1 MSFYIPISYGVV
13 CLLFFIRDRCSV
25 SFLKGGYIMT
35 KHNFKLVLLSIKE
48 EVQNLELKTED
59 IKLISNIISVFN
71 DSKIDIG
78 DNLKETLI
86 AIPPDNLV
94 LTIYAILA
102 LLALISICLTV
113 GFIYY
118 HHTHNKSSPQMKE
131 KGKYDV
137 NKRKRRKQHYKK
149 RR

>member
-1 MSFYIPISYGVV
+1 
-13 CLLFFIRDRCSV
+13 
-25 SFLKGGYIMT
+25 MT

-71 DSKIDIG
+71 NSKIDIG

-94 LTIYAILA
+94 LTVYAILA

-113 GFIYY
+113 GFICY
-118 HHTHNKSSPQMKE
+118 HHTHNKSSPLMKE
-131 KGKYDV
+131 NKKHE

>member
-1 MSFYIPISYGVV
+1 
-13 CLLFFIRDRCSV
+13 
-25 SFLKGGYIMT
+25 MT

-59 IKLISNIISVFN
+59 IISVFN
-71 DSKIDIG
+71 NSKIDIG

-94 LTIYAILA
+94 LTVYAILA

-118 HHTHNKSSPQMKE
+118 HHTHNKSSPLMKE
-131 KGKYDV
+131 NKKHE

>member
-1 MSFYIPISYGVV
+1 
-13 CLLFFIRDRCSV
+13 
-25 SFLKGGYIMT
+25 MT
-35 KHNFKLVLLSIKE
+35 KHNFKLVLLSTKE

-94 LTIYAILA
+94 LTVYAILA
-102 LLALISICLTV
+102 LLALLALIVICVTV
-113 GFIYY
+113 SFMYY
-118 HHTHNKSSPQMKE
+118 QHTHNKSSPPMKE
-131 KGKYDV
+131 KGKYDA
-137 NKRKRRKQHYKK
+137 NKKNDARSQRKHR
-149 RR
+149 

>member
-1 MSFYIPISYGVV
+1 
-13 CLLFFIRDRCSV
+13 
-25 SFLKGGYIMT
+25 MT

-71 DSKIDIG
+71 NSKIDIG

-94 LTIYAILA
+94 LTVYAILA

-131 KGKYDV
+131 KGKYDA
-137 NKRKRRKQHYKK
+137 NKKK
-149 RR
+149 RCSKSKEASLIKKLSTHLSHPNHLSTAIFRWFFILSIS

>member
-1 MSFYIPISYGVV
+1 
-13 CLLFFIRDRCSV
+13 
-25 SFLKGGYIMT
+25 MT

-102 LLALISICLTV
+102 LLALIAICVTV

-131 KGKYDV
+131 KGKYDT
-137 NKRKRRKQHYKK
+137 NRKNDARNRKKH
-149 RR
+149 R

>member
-1 MSFYIPISYGVV
+1 
-13 CLLFFIRDRCSV
+13 
-25 SFLKGGYIMT
+25 MT

-118 HHTHNKSSPQMKE
+118 HHTHNKSSPPMKE
-131 KGKYDV
+131 KEKYDT
-137 NKRKRRKQHYKK
+137 NRKNDAQNRKKH
-149 RR
+149 R

>member
-1 MSFYIPISYGVV
+1 
-13 CLLFFIRDRCSV
+13 
-25 SFLKGGYIMT
+25 MT
-35 KHNFKLVLLSIKE
+35 KHNFKLVLLSTKE

-118 HHTHNKSSPQMKE
+118 HHTHNKSSPPMKE
-131 KGKYDV
+131 KEKYDT
-137 NKRKRRKQHYKK
+137 NRKNDAQNRKKH
-149 RR
+149 R

>member
-1 MSFYIPISYGVV
+1 
-13 CLLFFIRDRCSV
+13 
-25 SFLKGGYIMT
+25 MT

-71 DSKIDIG
+71 NSKIDIG

-94 LTIYAILA
+94 LTVYAILA

-118 HHTHNKSSPQMKE
+118 HHTHNKSSPPMKE
-131 KGKYDV
+131 KEKYDT
-137 NKRKRRKQHYKK
+137 NRKNDAQNRKKH
-149 RR
+149 R

>member
-1 MSFYIPISYGVV
+1 
-13 CLLFFIRDRCSV
+13 
-25 SFLKGGYIMT
+25 MT

-71 DSKIDIG
+71 NSKIDIG

-94 LTIYAILA
+94 LTVYAILA

-131 KGKYDV
+131 KGKYDA
-137 NKRKRRKQHYKK
+137 NKKNDARNQRKHR
-149 RR
+149 